1 MARPS
6 QRLHHIPKLL
16 HPHARRKGHGAAT
29 SQMNR
34 PNLVRDRF
42 IRDLNRWLTPSLLYH
57 RFTGEGD
64 PYRLAHVA
72 QLDPWLQEP
81 LLNKVEREWPARLEQ
96 IAEAR
101 RIQKQ
106 KDKKAVKQFVLTLQE

>member
-1 MARPS
+1 M
-6 QRLHHIPKLL
+6 K
-16 HPHARRKGHGAAT
+16 
-29 SQMNR
+29 R

-57 RFTGEGD
+57 CFTGEGD
-64 PYRLAHVA
+64 SYRLAHVA

-101 RIQKQ
+101 RIQKEQ
-106 KDKKAVKQFVLTLQE
+106 DKKAVKQFVLTLQE